1 VAQVVLAAY
10 VLMAAT
16 GFAGLA
22 SLAFLRIR
30 TRRPI
35 VGRILILEAALL
47 AALAVMIVAFY
58 ADNAGPSRGAEGGAV
73 IRPFAFASILLQGLV
88 YAMVFLVLGRLRLT
102 SPLARGVGIAARVL
116 AAANVLIPA
125 AYLYLW
131 ADALFREA
139 PIPPGFMGGLGYVV
153 TAGAVA
159 AFGLALFL
167 SDTGGEPPSLVL
179 LARGLG
185 ICCLAYI
192 PLTVAEAV
200 LDSSRAL
207 GLRPLSLD
215 FLFYLGL
222 NIVSCMAFTKSL
234 STESGRAF
242 GELSGAAADSLG
254 LTERERAMV
263 EMIARGL
270 ANKEIA
276 AELGISPATVRTH
289 IYNLYRKVGARSRVE
304 LLNKIA
310 GR

>member
-1 VAQVVLAAY
+1 MAQVVLAAY
-10 VLMAAT
+10 ALMAAT

-35 VGRILILEAALL
+35 VGRILVLEAALL
-47 AALAVMIVAFY
+47 AALAVMIAAFY
-58 ADNAGPSRGAEGGAV
+58 ADNAGPSRGAGGGTV
-73 IRPFAFASILLQGLV
+73 FRPLAFASMLLQGLV
-88 YAMVFLVLGRLRLT
+88 YAMAFLVLRLLKPASR
-102 SPLARGVGIAARVL
+102 LARGVGIAAQVL
-116 AAANVLIPA
+116 SAANVLLPA
-125 AYLYLW
+125 VYLYLW

-139 PIPPGFMGGLGYVV
+139 PIPPAFLGGLGYVV

-159 AFGLALFL
+159 AFGVALLL
-167 SDTGGEPPSLVL
+167 SDSGGEPPSLAF

-185 ICCLAYI
+185 VCCLAYI

-200 LDSSRAL
+200 LDSSRVP

-222 NIVSCMAFTKSL
+222 NIVSCAAFARSL
-234 STESGRAF
+234 SAESGRAY

-263 EMIARGL
+263 EMISRGL

-289 IYNLYRKVGARSRVE
+289 IYNLYRKAGARSRVE